1 MKNGTEPTW
10 KSTFTFDTNEAF
22 MIIKVKDKNCEW
34 VEKEGLDTRLG
45 KAEVSFVDAVLK
57 GTKVE
62 GYFSLKNEGKAA
74 GKIYLTI
81 TPKK

>member
-1 MKNGTEPTW
+1 
-10 KSTFTFDTNEAF
+10 

-34 VEKEGLDTRLG
+34 IEKEGLDTRLG